1 MKKTDS
7 ITQNKKTKQTEEN
20 ARVELYISD
29 LWRGLIK
36 FWWICLILAVV
47 FSAVVFA
54 EGYMNFKPQ
63 YRVSA
68 TFTVQTQDVN
78 ANGDAVSSYSFYYN
92 RTTAAQLSETFPFI
106 LESNLLQETICEDL
120 GVKRMPATIS
130 ASSVTDTNMFTM
142 TAVGSDAQLTYDTLV
157 SAIENYPVVAE
168 YVVGSTKLNMIN
180 EPVVPESPAN
190 KRDYIEKSFFAAIF
204 GVLLGA
210 VWIVVYAIFRNTI
223 RTKQDIREKLN
234 RRCLGVVPSVVF
246 KKHNKEIDRSLLL
259 TNPQVGESFLES
271 IRALRN
277 TVVQATEGKY
287 KVITVSS
294 AAPDEGKTTVTCNL
308 ASSLSKIDKRV
319 LLVEGD
325 LRNPSVRN
333 LIEKCECRLI
343 DENDELRIEKIESLG
358 IDLLT
363 FKHGEKEMWKVVNAT
378 YLKEM
383 FDKFSEH
390 YDYVIVD
397 SPPCGLTSDP
407 EVIAQACD
415 AAILVIRQDNVRITR
430 IQYALECLIS
440 TDVKVIGC
448 VLNSALSGWNGYG
461 DGYGF
466 RYGRYGYGRYGY
478 GRYGYG
484 KYGYGKYGYGYG
496 KTKKHGRN
504 ER

>member
-1 MKKTDS
+1 MKNTDS
-7 ITQNKKTKQTEEN
+7 TKQNKKIKQTEEN
-20 ARVELYISD
+20 VRVELYISD
-29 LWRGLIK
+29 LWRGLVK
-36 FWWICLILAVV
+36 FWWVCLVLAVV
-47 FSAVVFA
+47 FSAVVFV
-54 EGYMNFKPQ
+54 EGYMNFRPQ

-106 LESNLLQETICEDL
+106 LESNLLQETICDDL
-120 GVKRMPATIS
+120 GVKYMPATIS

-168 YVVGSTKLNMIN
+168 YVVGSTKLNMIT
-180 EPVVPESPAN
+180 EPVVPETPAN
-190 KRDYIEKSFFAAIF
+190 KRDYVEKSFFAAVF
-204 GVLLGA
+204 GLLLGA

-223 RTKQDIREKLN
+223 RTKQDIKEKLN
-234 RRCLGVVPSVVF
+234 RRCLGVIPSVVF
-246 KKHNKEIDRSLLL
+246 KKHNQEIDRSLLL
-259 TNPQVGESFLES
+259 TNPQVGEGFLES

-277 TVVQATEGKY
+277 TVVQATDGKY

-343 DENDELRIEKIESLG
+343 DENDELKIEKIDSLG
-358 IDLLT
+358 IDFLT
-363 FKHGEKEMWKVVNAT
+363 FKHGEKEMWKIVNAT
-378 YLKEM
+378 YLKDV
-383 FDKFSEH
+383 FDRFSKH
-390 YDYVIVD
+390 YDYVIID

-407 EVIAQACD
+407 EVIAQASD

-440 TDVKVIGC
+440 ADVKIIGC
-448 VLNSALSGWNGYG
+448 VLNGASSGWNGYG
-461 DGYGF
+461 DGYGY
-466 RYGRYGYGRYGY
+466 RYGRYGY

-496 KTKKHGRN
+496 NTKRHGRN